1 MAFRRAVKHSRKA
14 RNDHQAQAA
23 HDHHHRRQRTNAR
36 NNAAKA
42 SRERHKRAKAG
53 YDADAGIA
61 RLKAILDAMEGK

>member
-1 MAFRRAVKHSRKA
+1 MTTKPKLHTITTTA
-14 RNDHQAQAA
+14 
-23 HDHHHRRQRTNAR
+23 RQRTNAR

-61 RLKAILDAMEGK
+61 RLRAIFDELEGK